1 MPHQMFVLDDETVRE
16 ITMHLD
22 LDGLKTNNIYKAF
35 GRQPTPQNGSVE
47 YREFDNRLTVKA
59 DVAGRRSIKLVQY
72 YGGAAECFLA
82 KRDSGIL
89 LKSSIADV
97 DVRAVLT
104 AMREAMGPQSPIP
117 PNTNPVI
124 IV

>member
-1 MPHQMFVLDDETVRE
+1 
-16 ITMHLD
+16 MHLD
-22 LDGLKTNNIYKAF
+22 LEGEKANNVYEAF
-35 GRQPTPQNGSVE
+35 GRQPSAQNGPVE
-47 YREFDNRLTVKA
+47 YEEFDDRLTVKA
-59 DVAGRRSIKLVQY
+59 IVESGRSITLTQY

-82 KRDSGIL
+82 RTDSGIL
-89 LKSSIADV
+89 IKSSMDDV

-104 AMREAMGPQSPIP
+104 AIREAIGPQSPIP

>member
-1 MPHQMFVLDDETVRE
+1 
-16 ITMHLD
+16 MHLD
-22 LDGLKTNNIYKAF
+22 LEGEKTNNIYEAL
-35 GRQPTPQNGSVE
+35 GRQPSPQNGSVE
-47 YREFDNRLTVKA
+47 YKEFDDRLTVEA
-59 DVAGRRSIKLVQY
+59 NVGSSGSITLTQY

-82 KRDSGIL
+82 RRDSGIL
-89 LKSSIADV
+89 IKCSMDDV

-104 AMREAMGPQSPIP
+104 AIREAMGPQSPIP

>member
-1 MPHQMFVLDDETVRE
+1 MYFA
-16 ITMHLD
+16 
-22 LDGLKTNNIYKAF
+22 LDGEKANKIYQAF
-35 GRQPTPQNGSVE
+35 GRQPPPQVGSVE
-47 YREFDNRLTVKA
+47 YEEFEDCLTVKA
-59 DVAGRRSIKLVQY
+59 NVEGSGSITLTQY

-82 KRDSGIL
+82 RRGSGIL
-89 LKSSIADV
+89 IRSSVDDV

-117 PNTNPVI
+117 PNTDPVI